1 MNILMI
7 SRTCGIN
14 FQITRIVWD
23 ERIVRVVRIILM
35 NSLTVLKNISCL
47 E

>member
-1 MNILMI
+1 MNILMRL
-7 SRTCGIN
+7 RTCGIN

-23 ERIVRVVRIILM
+23 ERIVWVVRIILM